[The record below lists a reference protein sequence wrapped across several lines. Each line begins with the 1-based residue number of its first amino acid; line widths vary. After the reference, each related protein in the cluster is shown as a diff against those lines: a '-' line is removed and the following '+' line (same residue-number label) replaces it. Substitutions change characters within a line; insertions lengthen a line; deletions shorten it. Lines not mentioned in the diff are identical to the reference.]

1 MLSLY
6 LTLLLMI
13 TESNI
18 IFLTFG
24 KNSANIKDSSWELS
38 TTLNSLIVILQ
49 RKVSIS
55 ASMPGNMS
63 MISSLTSFQF
73 HHCSE
78 LSEHAVLSS
87 KTIRMSLLFVN
98 LSLLRLLEPHAI
110 LQVKQDQKWKNSPI
124 IILMPFYRKEISGL
138 LKTIQKKIK
147 RNTLKLWEKFKT
159 KLTLKNVNKF

>member
-1 MLSLY
+1 
-6 LTLLLMI
+6 
-13 TESNI
+13 
-18 IFLTFG
+18 
-24 KNSANIKDSSWELS
+24 
-38 TTLNSLIVILQ
+38 
-49 RKVSIS
+49 
-55 ASMPGNMS
+55 
-63 MISSLTSFQF
+63 
-73 HHCSE
+73 
-78 LSEHAVLSS
+78 
-87 KTIRMSLLFVN
+87 MSLLFVN